1 MTQITPVGRPRKSS
15 DQRKYQAINLNLG
28 NDGELFTRLDA
39 MLDKI
44 NENGGK
50 YTPPLSRNALIKMFI
65 MYGLD
70 NIDKIYKPVK
80 FSE

>member
-1 MTQITPVGRPRKSS
+1 MTQIAPVGRPRKSP

-28 NDGELFTRLDA
+28 NDGELFTRLDT

-44 NENGGK
+44 NEGGGK
-50 YTPPLSRNALIKMFI
+50 YIPPLSRNALIKMFI

-80 FSE
+80 FSG